1 MSNYGP
7 LAGVVGTVGAILSA
21 GGAITLAWK
30 RGADWLPPEDD
41 VPKGPARVAGVLT
54 TIAIAAMWLETGR
67 ALYARDLERISGIC
81 AVITVLALLT
91 YVFLMNVFVYQR
103 RMINRGGHEES
114 RRIIGGFCLTA
125 AARTGLQQATTIQ
138 RLLDGAGNDP
148 DLVWTRA
155 SRAMAKI
162 CFIVAFLGLQVGGSL
177 AISAIALSLDAPTAA
192 NTPAS
197 PVG

>member
-67 ALYARDLERISGIC
+67 GLDARDLERISGIS
-81 AVITVLALLT
+81 AATTVLSLLA
-91 YVFLMNVFVYQR
+91 YVFLMSVFVYQR
-103 RMINRGGHEES
+103 RVINQSGQEES
-114 RRIIGGFCLTA
+114 RRLIGGFLLTS
-125 AARTGLQQATTIQ
+125 AARTGLQQATTVQ

-162 CFIVAFLGLQVGGSL
+162 CFIVAFLGLQVSGSL
-177 AISAIALSLDAPTAA
+177 AVSAIALSLDAPT
-192 NTPAS
+192 TVGKQTS
-197 PVG
+197 PIG